1 MRSTSSRLL
10 PTGRKN
16 KQTIITNSRAWL
28 AYINPIFFRAFCKQ
42 RENKRMEKGIWDTD
56 AGDLAAA
63 SRIL

>member
-28 AYINPIFFRAFCKQ
+28 AYINPIFFVLFVSKERI
-42 RENKRMEKGIWDTD
+42 KGWKKGFGIPT
-56 AGDLAAA
+56 LA
-63 SRIL
+63 I

>member
-1 MRSTSSRLL
+1 M
-10 PTGRKN
+10 N

-42 RENKRMEKGIWDTD
+42 RENKRMEKGIRDTD